1 MNTYETKANTGAI
14 FANTKRTSEQQPNA
28 RGDCVIVCPH
38 CRQASKHRIS
48 AWTNTSKAG
57 AKYQALKLSPF
68 EEQQVAPP
76 VTPSIKQAVTERSK
90 SAAAADPI
98 SDTPQFDANEIPF

>member
-1 MNTYETKANTGAI
+1 L
-14 FANTKRTSEQQPNA
+14 
-28 RGDCVIVCPH
+28 IVCPH
-38 CRQASKHRIS
+38 CRQSSKHRIS

-68 EEQQVAPP
+68 EEQQAAP
-76 VTPSIKQAVTERSK
+76 PSIKQAVTERSK

-98 SDTPQFDANEIPF
+98 SDTPQFDANDIPF